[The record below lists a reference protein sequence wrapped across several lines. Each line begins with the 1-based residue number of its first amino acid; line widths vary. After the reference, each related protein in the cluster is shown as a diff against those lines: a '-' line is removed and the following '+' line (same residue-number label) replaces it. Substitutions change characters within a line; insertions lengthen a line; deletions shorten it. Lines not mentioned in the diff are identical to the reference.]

1 MLPFP
6 AVALLLLLLVC
17 LQEKIEAI
25 AVGTYGAAGVSYSP
39 EAEEAIQVRARE
51 ARRACACGLCRRS
64 GGQLWCRQ
72 VRWGG

>member
-1 MLPFP
+1 M
-6 AVALLLLLLVC
+6 LLLLVC

-51 ARRACACGLCRRS
+51 ARRACECACAGECACGL
-64 GGQLWCRQ
+64 
-72 VRWGG
+72 